1 MKLYKKHFLEIL
13 LQSKSFMAL
22 LDFLKKKKQQESPE
36 SRGEELSNGK
46 KEKKK
51 EALESK
57 KETGKEKKERKGRAI
72 SYAMLLR
79 PHVTE
84 KASVLAGRNVY
95 VFQVPAKATKLE
107 IASAIQDI
115 YGVPVQQVNIV
126 NIPSKKIRVGRRQ
139 GVKAGYKKAMVSVKQ
154 GHQIDMTSS

>member
-13 LQSKSFMAL
+13 LQSKSSMAL

-36 SRGEELSNGK
+36 SQGEELLNGK

-51 EALESK
+51 EVLEPK
-57 KETGKEKKERKGRAI
+57 KETGKKERKGRAV

-79 PHVTE
+79 SHVTE

-107 IASAIQDI
+107 IASAVQDI

-126 NIPSKKIRVGRRQ
+126 NIPSKKIRVGRRH

-154 GHQIDMTSS
+154 GHQIDMASS

>member
-1 MKLYKKHFLEIL
+1 
-13 LQSKSFMAL
+13 MAL

-36 SRGEELSNGK
+36 PQGEELSNGK
-46 KEKKK
+46 KGKKK
-51 EALESK
+51 EAREPK
-57 KETGKEKKERKGRAI
+57 KETVKKERKGRAV

-95 VFQVPAKATKLE
+95 VFQVSAKATKLE
-107 IASAIQDI
+107 IASAVQDI

-126 NIPSKKIRVGRRQ
+126 NIPSKKIRVGKRQ
-139 GVKAGYKKAMVSVKQ
+139 GVKSGYKKAMVSVKQ